1 MPQPYYVVHRGRRPG
16 IYRNWNDCKVQ
27 VEKFDG
33 AVFKKF
39 DNEFEANKFLE
50 KGFGTGP
57 PPLSKSKKIQN
68 AIEAKNQKH
77 LDEALTDEGLP
88 QLYIYT
94 DGSLIRNG
102 TSLYS
107 GYGYY
112 IPSKKIR
119 VSRPLENQKITNN
132 RAELTAI
139 IESIGRLS
147 REELETHRICIFT
160 DSQYSIYLFTGTGE
174 RYEKQGWKNDKG
186 EDVPNPDLI
195 QQLLQIKRT
204 KPNIYLLKV
213 RAHTGAEDEHSKGN
227 HIADQ
232 LANDAAMKMKHGGKE
247 INPFRQIMFGEEY
260 QADDFQRLQEEKME
274 SKVMKIV
281 KPKKVEESMEELFEN
296 YQTKP
301 EEIKETKRDSKRVVE
316 KKLKTTNLKSWF
328 LDD

>member
-50 KGFGTGP
+50 KGFGTA

-68 AIEAKNQKH
+68 AIEAKNQKNI
-77 LDEALTDEGLP
+77 DEALNDEGLP

-195 QQLLQIKRT
+195 QQLLHIKRT
-204 KPNIYLLKV
+204 KPNIHLLKV

-260 QADDFQRLQEEKME
+260 QIDDFARLQEEKME
-274 SKVMKIV
+274 AKINKI
-281 KPKKVEESMEELFEN
+281 KPKKVEESMEELFDG

-301 EEIKETKRDSKRVVE
+301 EEIKETKKVIKKVSE

>member
-50 KGFGTGP
+50 KGFGTAP

-77 LDEALTDEGLP
+77 MDEALTDDGLP

-139 IESIGRLS
+139 IESVGRLS

-174 RYEKQGWKNDKG
+174 RYEKQDWKNDKG

-195 QQLLQIKRT
+195 QLLLQIKRT
-204 KPNIYLLKV
+204 CPNVYLLKV
-213 RAHTGAEDEHSKGN
+213 RAHTGAEDDHSKGN

-232 LANDAAMKMKHGGKE
+232 LANDAAMKMKHDGME
-247 INPFRQIMFGEEY
+247 INPFRQMMFGEEY
-260 QADDFQRLQEEKME
+260 QKDDFVRLQSEKME
-274 SKVMKIV
+274 SKMMKS
-281 KPKKVEESMEELFEN
+281 KPKVKEESMEELFDG

-301 EEIKETKRDSKRVVE
+301 EEKKKIEKKVVSE
-316 KKLKTTNLKSWF
+316 KKLKPTNLKSWF